1 MEAPAQRLQNIKT
14 CDSTLLNNVMMALL
28 ASRMRRYGHTFP
40 HDVIGVVGDY
50 PNDMFYGTTR
60 LAIAFIWL
68 C

>member
-1 MEAPAQRLQNIKT
+1 MSSIEHGVTSTVFLYIAYNGLIVRAQFTYTGYK
-14 CDSTLLNNVMMALL
+14 
-28 ASRMRRYGHTFP
+28 HTFP

-50 PNDMFYGTTR
+50 PNDIFYGTTR